1 MGVAEMWDSKFSRD
15 GYFYGKE
22 PNQFLAKN
30 LALLTEGSEILFLGE
45 GEGRSAC
52 FAATKGFNVSALD
65 ASLVGLQKCEK
76 LAKELHVEVS
86 THQVNLENYV
96 YTKEYD
102 AIFSSFLHLEEPLRT
117 KAFSEAINALKCG
130 GYFVAEF
137 FSTSQLNRTSGG
149 PKNIDLLYTTESFE
163 KILEPLDVEVIEL
176 HEVEDFL
183 DEGDGHQGQAMLI
196 RVIVK
201 KS

>member
-1 MGVAEMWDSKFSRD
+1 MWDSKFTRD
-15 GYFYGKE
+15 DYFYGKE

-30 LALLTEGSEILFLGE
+30 LTRLSSGDSILFLGE

-52 FAATKGFNVSALD
+52 FAATKGFEVSAID

-76 LAKELHVEVS
+76 LAKELHVEVA
-86 THQVNLENYV
+86 TYQVNLENYV

-117 KAFSEAINALKCG
+117 KAFSEAISALKTG
-130 GYFVAEF
+130 GHFVAEL
-137 FSTSQLNRTSGG
+137 FSTSQLSRTSGG
-149 PKNIDLLYTTESFE
+149 PKKIDLLYTTESFE
-163 KILEPLDVEVIEL
+163 KILSPLHVEVIDL
-176 HEVEDFL
+176 TEVEDIL
-183 DEGDGHQGQAMLI
+183 DEGDGHQGKAMLI

-201 KS
+201 KL